1 MRAIHHAWQKLAL
14 FAAAVCLLLSASFT
28 AYAADDASAVS
39 TLVSGDNIYVYV
51 SGISDIQSGSTVQI
65 GNVLCDTENI
75 SAGAVAN
82 LNVSMRTII
91 LLDNSKSIPS
101 GNHADIQEILN
112 GLVENALEN
121 EQIRIGTFSNEV
133 AYLCDFTSDK
143 EELAAVVEGITYND
157 QETYL
162 SDVLYDV
169 ISGLDSSDGVYTR
182 LLVISDGAD
191 NKTIGYTNE
200 ELRSL
205 IEDNP
210 YQVYTIGT
218 QGSNNSSELETMF
231 SFSRASS
238 ADYFLLDG
246 ETSNEEIITALLEDQ
261 NNFCVRIVPDESLKD
276 GSNKKILLS
285 LVTSEGTVEIVTS
298 ADMPFGTGTA
308 SAAAETEGEPEE
320 EETEEI
326 EEEDTGTELPSLG
339 PSDASE
345 EPEEEKGG
353 ISPILIVVIVLV
365 IVLVAVALLV
375 VLKRKKSDSG
385 EPVKKEEEDKEKP
398 EEKKVEN
405 EEEPEEN
412 TEDDTV
418 FGGSGRPDGETR
430 KGNTRYLWGEPKEM
444 YLRLSNLDKNG
455 IIYEMS
461 IKAQASRDG
470 SASGQ
475 VIHIGRKD
483 ADIVIK
489 DDNQVSKSHCDI
501 TVRGKLL
508 YLKDN
513 DSLNGTFY
521 GNERVHEE
529 IPMISGGTI
538 KIGRYHYRVDLI
550 D

>member
-1 MRAIHHAWQKLAL
+1 MRAIHHVWQKLAL
-14 FAAAVCLLLSASFT
+14 FAAAVCLLFASFT
-28 AYAADDASAVS
+28 VYAADASAVS
-39 TLVSGDNIYVYV
+39 TLVSGGNIYVYV

-65 GNVLCDTENI
+65 GNVPCDTENI
-75 SAGAVAN
+75 SAGTVAN

-112 GLVENALEN
+112 GLVANALEN
-121 EQIRIGTFSNEV
+121 EQIRIGTFSDDV
-133 AYLCDFTSDK
+133 VYLCDFTSNK

-210 YQVYTIGT
+210 YQAYTIGT

-308 SAAAETEGEPEE
+308 STVVETKEEPEE
-320 EETEEI
+320 EEK
-326 EEEDTGTELPSLG
+326 EEDTGTDLPSLE
-339 PSDASE
+339 PSGTGEAK
-345 EPEEEKGG
+345 EEKKDG
-353 ISPILIVVIVLV
+353 ISPILIAVIVIVLV
-365 IVLVAVALLV
+365 IVLAAVVLLV
-375 VLKRKKSDSG
+375 VLKKKKPDFVESD
-385 EPVKKEEEDKEKP
+385 KKEEEDKKKS
-398 EEKKVEN
+398 EEKKAEK
-405 EEEPEEN
+405 EEEPEDN

-418 FGGSGRPDGETR
+418 FGGNDRPDSGTR
-430 KGNTRYLWGEPKEM
+430 KGNTKFLWGEPKEM

-455 IIYEMS
+455 IIYETS
-461 IKAQASRDG
+461 IKARASRDG
-470 SASGQ
+470 SAPGH

-489 DDNQVSKSHCDI
+489 DDNWVSKSHCDI

-529 IPMISGGTI
+529 IPIISGGTI